1 MYSSSLAG
9 GVYTSEIEAFIS
21 LNKFKYAEVQ
31 DNILAKNVLP
41 INMLRFKLSF
51 FGASRYDPKSDKW
64 LRVNFFHGAPY
75 FEDLNIN
82 NSDQWGFATM
92 NSYI

>member
-1 MYSSSLAG
+1 
-9 GVYTSEIEAFIS
+9 
-21 LNKFKYAEVQ
+21 
-31 DNILAKNVLP
+31 
-41 INMLRFKLSF
+41 MLRFKLSF

-75 FEDLNIN
+75 FEDLNID